1 VSWIEALCF
10 LWFGVGIGIF
20 IAALMQA
27 NGRYSD
33 E

>member
-1 VSWIEALCF
+1 MMDLLAILTPLWVGMAL
-10 LWFGVGIGIF
+10 GIF

-27 NGRYSD
+27 NGRDD